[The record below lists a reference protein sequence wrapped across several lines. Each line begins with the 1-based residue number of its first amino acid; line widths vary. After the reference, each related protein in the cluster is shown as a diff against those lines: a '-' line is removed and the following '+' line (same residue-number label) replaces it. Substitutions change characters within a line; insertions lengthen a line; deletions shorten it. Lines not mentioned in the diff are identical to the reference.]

1 MVHIV
6 VYSISLS
13 TAVYDVFWVSSKT
26 GNQCCSV
33 STDGQMM
40 WWDTRK
46 LSEPQD
52 TIQVYHYKPLHSR
65 AAWYSHDTVS
75 RCNNEASQKHC

>member
-1 MVHIV
+1 MMHTNTENIVPITHVCYVV
-6 VYSISLS
+6 VYTLTLS

-52 TIQVYHYKPLHSR
+52 TIQV
-65 AAWYSHDTVS
+65 D
-75 RCNNEASQKHC
+75 